1 MNKLINAKNFVEDF
15 SKLFTHN
22 QSKWSHGGWIKPNSK
37 SLKVMGGGLVFVFM
51 QCDIFLCLLFMFVI
65 FCGYTGTTKIQFYH
79 FKNVWGVSVSEG
91 GAVEAIK

>member
-37 SLKVMGGGLVFVFM
+37 SLKVMWGDL
-51 QCDIFLCLLFMFVI
+51 FLFLCNVIYFCLLFMFVI

-91 GAVEAIK
+91 GAVEAIE